1 MLVILALILALCG
14 CGSTAPAAPTETAP
28 PEAPVMEAPAA
39 EATAA
44 VETPKP
50 TPVKTEEE
58 KALDMAKWY
67 LADSKGTVFFSYGG
81 MVDLIELNGFSHE
94 AAVYAADNCGADW
107 YEMVW
112 GELNAFWSPEGF
124 DPQDAISNLQLRGF
138 SYEETIYAVTRFCE
152 ENGNRMDGPTEEE
165 RAAEVV
171 RLLLKAGR
179 GITYWSR
186 DGMIRQ
192 LETDNKFSHDA
203 ASYAVDSAGIDWSE
217 QACGAAESYITLNP
231 GNTRET
237 YISNLELQGFTH
249 EQAVYGVDLYYSN
262 H

>member
-1 MLVILALILALCG
+1 
-14 CGSTAPAAPTETAP
+14 
-28 PEAPVMEAPAA
+28 MEAPAI
-39 EATAA
+39 AA
-44 VETPKP
+44 TPKP
-50 TPVKTEEE
+50 TPVKSEEE
-58 KALDMAKWY
+58 QALDMAKWY

-112 GELNAFWSPEGF
+112 GELNAFWSPDGF

-138 SYEETIYAVTRFCE
+138 SYEETIYAVTAFCE
-152 ENGNRMDGPTEEE
+152 ENEIRMEGPTEEE
-165 RAAEVV
+165 RAAEIV
-171 RLLLKAGR
+171 RLLLEAGR

-192 LETDNKFSHDA
+192 LETDNKFSHDTA
-203 ASYAVDSAGIDWSE
+203 VYAVDSASIDWNE
-217 QACGAAESYITLNP
+217 QAIGAAESYIALNP

-249 EQAVYGVDLYYSN
+249 EQAVCGVDQYYAN